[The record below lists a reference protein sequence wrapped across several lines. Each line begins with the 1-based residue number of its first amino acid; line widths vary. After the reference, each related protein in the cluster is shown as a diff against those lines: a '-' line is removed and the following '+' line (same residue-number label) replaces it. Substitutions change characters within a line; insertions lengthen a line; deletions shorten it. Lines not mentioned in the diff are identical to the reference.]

1 MQNLYRHSDFIKN
14 IYVFPISYPY
24 IYQKLFFAKYL
35 QDRYFKRTKHL
46 AVISP
51 NLSVI
56 QENKI
61 TEYIENASYQEA
73 LTQNELKEREGV
85 CQRIE
90 RILKDGGLAGRF
102 VNSFAQFYFI
112 Y

>member
-1 MQNLYRHSDFIKN
+1 M
-14 IYVFPISYPY
+14 
-24 IYQKLFFAKYL
+24 
-35 QDRYFKRTKHL
+35 
-46 AVISP
+46 ISP

-61 TEYIENASYQEA
+61 TEYIENASYQA

-90 RILKDGGLAGRF
+90 RILKDGGLPGRF
-102 VNSFAQFYFI
+102 VNSFAQFYFNNFLFQLSCNLCPLYDTEHVI
-112 Y
+112 IKGTCQVLVKNKH